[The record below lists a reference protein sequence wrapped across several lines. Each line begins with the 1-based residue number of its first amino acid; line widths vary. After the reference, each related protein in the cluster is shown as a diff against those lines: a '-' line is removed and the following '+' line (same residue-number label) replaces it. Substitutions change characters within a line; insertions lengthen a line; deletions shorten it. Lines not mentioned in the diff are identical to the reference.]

1 VLHNYSL
8 HIKDDIQ
15 CIRNVCNESKMTM
28 LHSYLCFT
36 YKSD

>member
-1 VLHNYSL
+1 
-8 HIKDDIQ
+8 
-15 CIRNVCNESKMTM
+15 MTM